1 MAWRVPRA
9 SLPQGDR
16 GFESAFLQ
24 VPSSTPRLTTP
35 VAGVPRIQPPLLQRD
50 QLFAPECLQDAIDV
64 YGGQGTRRASG
75 EEICELRW
83 ASISELYRLEMLGE
97 KEILPPGL

>member
-1 MAWRVPRA
+1 MS
-9 SLPQGDR
+9 SLGQLTRCIFGR
-16 GFESAFLQ
+16 GFHLLSRPL
-24 VPSSTPRLTTP
+24 PSSMPRLTTP

-75 EEICELRW
+75 RGDL
-83 ASISELYRLEMLGE
+83 
-97 KEILPPGL
+97 